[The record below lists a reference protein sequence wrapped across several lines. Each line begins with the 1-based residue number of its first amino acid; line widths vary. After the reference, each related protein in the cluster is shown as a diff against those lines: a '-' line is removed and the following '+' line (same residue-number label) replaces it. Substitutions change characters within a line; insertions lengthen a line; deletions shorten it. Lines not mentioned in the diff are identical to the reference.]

1 METAAPSSGKF
12 HTMKPTLLATAL
24 IGVTALLVGCNG
36 GGETAKTDSTSSGGS
51 APTSGKKLKIAVIPK
66 GSTHEYWKSLHEGA
80 NKAADELGN
89 VEIEWKGPIKEDDRD
104 SQVQTVEG
112 FVATK
117 VDGIVL
123 APLDDK
129 ALVKPVQEAADAGIP
144 TVVIDSPLQDGN
156 KAVSLVATDNAKGG
170 MIAAQELAK
179 LLGDKGK
186 VIVLKYQEGSASTML
201 RESGFFDEMKKHPG
215 ITVVAQEY
223 GGVTSDSAQSKAEN
237 MIQPLKAGDR
247 LSIDGIY
254 AVNES
259 TTFGML
265 LALQDAKV
273 AGKVKFVGFDA
284 SPKLIDGLKAGEID
298 GLIVQDP
305 RKMGY
310 LGVKAIVDKINGK
323 SVEAKV
329 DTGVT
334 FVTKTSMT
342 TPDVAALIAPPKI

>member
-1 METAAPSSGKF
+1 
-12 HTMKPTLLATAL
+12 MKPTLLAMAL
-24 IGVTALLVGCNG
+24 IGVTSLLVGCNG
-36 GGETAKTDSTSSGGS
+36 GGETAKSADGTKGG
-51 APTSGKKLKIAVIPK
+51 APTNGKKLKIAVIPK

-89 VEIEWKGPIKEDDRD
+89 VEIDWKGPDKEDNRD
-104 SQVQTVEG
+104 SQVELVENK
-112 FVATK
+112 VATK

-129 ALVKPVQEAADAGIP
+129 ALMKPVADAAEAGIP

-156 KAVSLVATDNAKGG
+156 KAISLVATDNAKGG
-170 MIAAQELAK
+170 ALAAQQLAK
-179 LLGDKGK
+179 LIGDKGR
-186 VIVLKYQEGSASTML
+186 VMVLKYQEGSSSTQL
-201 RESGFFDEMKKHPG
+201 REKGFFDEIAKHPG

-223 GGVTSDSAQSKAEN
+223 GGVTSDSAQAKAEN
-237 MIQPLKAGDR
+237 MIQPHKKGEGLDV
-247 LSIDGIY
+247 DGIY

-259 TTFGML
+259 TSFGML
-265 LALQDAKV
+265 RALEDAGV

-310 LGVKAIVDKINGK
+310 LGVKAVVDKINGK
-323 SVEAKV
+323 TVEPRV

-334 FVTKTSMT
+334 FVTKANLDQ
-342 TPDVAALIAPPKI
+342 PDVAALIAPPKI

>member
-1 METAAPSSGKF
+1 
-12 HTMKPTLLATAL
+12 MKPTLFATAL
-24 IGVTALLVGCNG
+24 IGLSALLVGCNG
-36 GGETAKTDSTSSGGS
+36 GDGAKADSGAAGGSTSASGAG
-51 APTSGKKLKIAVIPK
+51 AGGKKYKIAVIPK

-104 SQVQTVEG
+104 SQVQTVEN
-112 FVATK
+112 FVSSK

-129 ALVKPVQEAADAGIP
+129 ALMAPVKEAADANIP
-144 TVVIDSPLQDGN
+144 TVVIDSPLQDGS
-156 KAVSLVATDNAKGG
+156 KAIALVATDNEKGG
-170 MIAAQELAK
+170 QIAGQELAK

-186 VIVLKYQEGSASTML
+186 VIVLKYEEGSSSTML
-201 RESGFFDEMKKHPG
+201 REKGFFDEMKKHPG
-215 ITVVAQEY
+215 ITIVGQEY
-223 GGVTSDSAQSKAEN
+223 GGVTSDSAQAKSEN
-237 MIQPLKAGDR
+237 MIQPLKQGDR
-247 LSIDGIY
+247 LSIDGVY

-265 LALQDAKV
+265 RALQDASV

-284 SPKLIDGLKAGEID
+284 SPKLIEALTAGQID
-298 GLIVQDP
+298 GLVVQNP
-305 RKMGY
+305 RKMGE
-310 LGVKAIVDKINGK
+310 LGVKAVVAKLQGKPVDP
-323 SVEAKV
+323 KV

-334 FVTKTSMT
+334 FVTKANMA